1 MAITEGS
8 DPALTGKDFS
18 LDQMIPPVGRKLAF
32 KSNFSFDTDAHEWP
46 GEHVSRQS
54 ATSR

>member
-54 ATSR
+54 ATS